1 MAAAAP
7 ADWDGAPPTYT
18 PIGASATE
26 VIRMEALAIQLQAIP
41 GVVAVTLGGSRARG
55 VQHAGSDWDLGLYYR
70 GALDADQLRALGH
83 PGTVVNPGEWGRL
96 MNGGAWWTIDGVKV
110 DVLYRDLDVVEHWAA
125 QAEQGRFEVDDL
137 LGYLAGFP
145 TYAVVG
151 ELALGRQL
159 TGEPLPRPSYPS
171 ALRDRAA
178 RIWRW
183 RAEFHR
189 TYAVQHVARGD
200 HRVQAALLIRA
211 DLEEAH
217 ARMAERGEWVLNEK
231 GLLARAGLPST

>member
-1 MAAAAP
+1 
-7 ADWDGAPPTYT
+7 
-18 PIGASATE
+18 
-26 VIRMEALAIQLQAIP
+26 METIAQQLQAIP

-55 VQHAGSDWDLGLYYR
+55 AERPDSDWDFGLYYR
-70 GALDADQLRALGH
+70 GTLDAGHVRAMGY
-83 PGTVVNPGEWGRL
+83 PGSVVEPGEWGRL

-110 DVLYRDLDVVEHWAA
+110 DVLYRDLDVVEHWTTEAD
-125 QAEQGRFEVDDL
+125 QGRFEVDDL

-159 TGEPLPRPSYPS
+159 TGEPLPRPSYPD
-171 ALRDRAA
+171 ALRARATEN
-178 RIWRW
+178 WRW
-183 RAEFHR
+183 RAGFHR
-189 TYAVQHVARGD
+189 TYAGQHAARGD
-200 HRVQAALLIRA
+200 ARAAAALLTRA

-231 GLLARAGLPST
+231 GLLARAGLRST

>member
-1 MAAAAP
+1 MPPLSP
-7 ADWDGAPPTYT
+7 ASID
-18 PIGASATE
+18 
-26 VIRMEALAIQLQAIP
+26 RLAEQLRAIP

-55 VQHAGSDWDLGLYYR
+55 EQRPGSDWDLGLYYR
-70 GALDADQLRALGH
+70 GRLDADNLRAMDY
-83 PGTVVNPGEWGRL
+83 PGTVVDPGDWGRL
-96 MNGGAWWTIDGVKV
+96 MNGGAWWTVDGVKV
-110 DVLYRDLDVVEHWAA
+110 DVLYRDLDVVRYWTE
-125 QAEQGRFEVDDL
+125 QAELGRFEVDDL

-231 GLLARAGLPST
+231 

>member
-1 MAAAAP
+1 
-7 ADWDGAPPTYT
+7 
-18 PIGASATE
+18 
-26 VIRMEALAIQLQAIP
+26 MEAFAVQLQAVP

-55 VQHAGSDWDLGLYYR
+55 AQRADSDWDFGLYYR
-70 GALDADQLRALGH
+70 GSFDAGHLRAMDH
-83 PGTVVNPGEWGRL
+83 AGTVVNPGEWGRL
-96 MNGGAWWTIDGVKV
+96 MNGGAWWRIDGVKV
-110 DVLYRDLDVVEHWAA
+110 DVLYRDLDVVQDWAA
-125 QAEQGRFEVDDL
+125 LAEQGRFEIDDL

-159 TGEPLPRPSYPS
+159 TGEPLPRPAYPD
-171 ALRDRAA
+171 ALRNRAPQ
-178 RIWRW
+178 IWRW

-189 TYAVQHVARGD
+189 GYAEQHTARGD
-200 HRVQAALLIRA
+200 TRAATAVLTRA

-231 GLLARAGLPST
+231 GLLARAGLRST

>member
-1 MAAAAP
+1 
-7 ADWDGAPPTYT
+7 
-18 PIGASATE
+18 
-26 VIRMEALAIQLQAIP
+26 MERLAEQLQAIP

-55 VQHAGSDWDLGLYYR
+55 AQLPGSDWDFGLYYR
-70 GALDADQLRALGH
+70 GRLDADDLRALDY

-110 DVLYRDLDVVEHWAA
+110 DVLYRDIDIVQHWTA

-159 TGEPLPRPSYPS
+159 TGPSLPRPEFPEQLKLS
-171 ALRDRAA
+171 APRS
-178 RIWRW
+178 WRW
-183 RAEFHR
+183 RAAFHR
-189 TYAVQHVARGD
+189 DYAKYHTARGD
-200 HRVQAALLIRA
+200 SRAATALLTRA
-211 DLEEAH
+211 DMEEAH
-217 ARMAERGEWVLNEK
+217 ARSAELGRWVLNEK
-231 GLLARAGLPST
+231 GLLTRTGLPTA